1 MAHQIHHSLPY
12 AGGRNGHG
20 SELSVVKILAA
31 LFFFLVMNAQAESF
45 EAKVLAVMDG
55 DTVFVKSGAF
65 KAKIRLLNIDA
76 PEKEQPYGKQSQ
88 ESLQSLI
95 GGKVIHV
102 ESKAVDKFGRTI
114 ALISIGDIN
123 VNEEQVR
130 RGMAWANSRSR
141 ESRTYAK
148 LQSEAQQ
155 ARRGLWSQPAP
166 QQPSQW
172 RRGHVTG
179 EASRLRGAPPAAHLQ
194 QDENKTG
201 ISGRRKPHPP
211 EPARH
216 TNRPQHKALP
226 HTQKPDRFGNL
237 ACGKKNYCSQMVT
250 CDEAHFYLTVCGV
263 KRLDTNKDGIPCESL
278 CGVLE

>member
-1 MAHQIHHSLPY
+1 MSRCHQDRSHLRLLIALLSIV
-12 AGGRNGHG
+12 A
-20 SELSVVKILAA
+20 LSVR
-31 LFFFLVMNAQAESF
+31 AESF
-45 EAKVLAVMDG
+45 EAKVLTVMDG
-55 DTVFVKSGAF
+55 DTVFVKTGPF
-65 KAKIRLLNIDA
+65 KAKLRLVNIDA
-76 PEKEQPYGKQSQ
+76 PEKDQPFGKESQ

-114 ALISIGDIN
+114 AVISIGDIN

-130 RGMAWANSRSR
+130 RGMAWAYSRSR
-141 ESRTYAK
+141 EGRTYAR
-148 LQSEAQQ
+148 LQSEAQL
-155 ARRGLWSQPAP
+155 ARRGLWHQPNP

-172 RRGHVTG
+172 RKLHPSEPTKRT
-179 EASRLRGAPPAAHLQ
+179 RQ
-194 QDENKTG
+194 Q
-201 ISGRRKPHPP
+201 
-211 EPARH
+211 
-216 TNRPQHKALP
+216 QHKALP
-226 HTQKPDRFGNL
+226 QTQKPEKFSNL

>member
-1 MAHQIHHSLPY
+1 VSLRFF
-12 AGGRNGHG
+12 AV
-20 SELSVVKILAA
+20 LFALVVL
-31 LFFFLVMNAQAESF
+31 NAQAEAF
-45 EAKVLAVMDG
+45 DAKVLAVMDG
-55 DTVFVKSGAF
+55 DTVFVKSGPF
-65 KAKIRLLNIDA
+65 KAKLRLVNIDA
-76 PEKEQPYGKQSQ
+76 PEKDQPYGKQSQ

-114 ALISIGDIN
+114 ALVRIGDIN

-130 RGMAWANSRSR
+130 RGMAWAYSRSR
-141 ESRTYAK
+141 EGKAYDI

-155 ARRGLWSQPAP
+155 ARRGLWSQTNP

-172 RRGHVTG
+172 RRVHVTG
-179 EASRLRGAPPAAHLQ
+179 EASRLRGAPPAAHSQ
-194 QDENKTG
+194 HDETKSDV
-201 ISGRRKPHPP
+201 SGRRKLHPS
-211 EPARH
+211 EPTKH
-216 TNRPQHKALP
+216 TPQQQHKALP
-226 HTQKPDRFGNL
+226 QTQKPEKFSNL

-278 CGVLE
+278 

>member
-1 MAHQIHHSLPY
+1 MRFL
-12 AGGRNGHG
+12 
-20 SELSVVKILAA
+20 VA
-31 LFFFLVMNAQAESF
+31 LFALVVLNAQAESF

-65 KAKIRLLNIDA
+65 KAKLRLVNVDA
-76 PEKEQPYGKQSQ
+76 PEKDQPFGKESQ

-130 RGMAWANSRSR
+130 RGMAWAYSRSR
-141 ESRTYAK
+141 EGRAYAR

-155 ARRGLWSQPAP
+155 AKRGLWQQANPQSPA
-166 QQPSQW
+166 QW
-172 RRGHVTG
+172 RK
-179 EASRLRGAPPAAHLQ
+179 L
-194 QDENKTG
+194 
-201 ISGRRKPHPP
+201 HPS
-211 EPARH
+211 EPAKHARQQ
-216 TNRPQHKALP
+216 QHKALP
-226 HTQKPDRFGNL
+226 QTQKPERFSNL
-237 ACGKKNYCSQMVT
+237 VCGKKSYCSQMVT

>member
-1 MAHQIHHSLPY
+1 MRFIVAL
-12 AGGRNGHG
+12 
-20 SELSVVKILAA
+20 LALVA
-31 LFFFLVMNAQAESF
+31 LNVQAESF

-55 DTVFVKSGAF
+55 DTVFVKSGPF
-65 KAKIRLLNIDA
+65 KAKLRLVNIDA
-76 PEKEQPYGKQSQ
+76 PEKDQPFGKESQ

-114 ALISIGDIN
+114 AVISIGDIN

-130 RGMAWANSRSR
+130 RGMAWAYSRSR
-141 ESRTYAK
+141 EGRAYAR
-148 LQSEAQQ
+148 LQSEAQL
-155 ARRGLWSQPAP
+155 AKRGLWQQANP

-172 RRGHVTG
+172 RKLHPSEPTK
-179 EASRLRGAPPAAHLQ
+179 Q
-194 QDENKTG
+194 
-201 ISGRRKPHPP
+201 PHPQ
-211 EPARH
+211 
-216 TNRPQHKALP
+216 PQQKKAQP
-226 HTQKPDRFGNL
+226 QTQKPEKFGNL

>member
-1 MAHQIHHSLPY
+1 LRS
-12 AGGRNGHG
+12 
-20 SELSVVKILAA
+20 LAA
-31 LFFFLVMNAQAESF
+31 LFALVVLNAQAESF

-55 DTVFVKSGAF
+55 DTVFVKSGPF
-65 KAKIRLLNIDA
+65 KAKLRLVNIDA
-76 PEKEQPYGKQSQ
+76 PEKNQPFGKESQ

-102 ESKAVDKFGRTI
+102 ESKALDKFGRTI
-114 ALISIGDIN
+114 ALVNIGDIN

-130 RGMAWANSRSR
+130 RGMAWAYSRSR
-141 ESRTYAK
+141 EGRTYAR

-155 ARRGLWSQPAP
+155 AKRGLWQQANPQSPA
-166 QQPSQW
+166 QW
-172 RRGHVTG
+172 RK
-179 EASRLRGAPPAAHLQ
+179 L
-194 QDENKTG
+194 
-201 ISGRRKPHPP
+201 HPS
-211 EPARH
+211 EPSKH
-216 TNRPQHKALP
+216 TPQHKALP
-226 HTQKPDRFGNL
+226 QTQKPERFSNL

>member
-1 MAHQIHHSLPY
+1 M
-12 AGGRNGHG
+12 
-20 SELSVVKILAA
+20 KILAT
-31 LFFFLVMNAQAESF
+31 LFFFLALNVQAESF

-55 DTVFVKSGAF
+55 DTVFVKSGPF
-65 KAKIRLLNIDA
+65 KAKLRLVNIDA
-76 PEKEQPYGKQSQ
+76 PEKDQPFGKESQ

-114 ALISIGDIN
+114 ALISIGELN
-123 VNEEQVR
+123 VNEEQVQ
-130 RGMAWANSRSR
+130 RGMAWAYSRSR
-141 ESRTYAK
+141 EGRAYDK

-155 ARRGLWSQPAP
+155 ARRGLWSQSAP

-172 RRGHVTG
+172 RK
-179 EASRLRGAPPAAHLQ
+179 L
-194 QDENKTG
+194 
-201 ISGRRKPHPP
+201 HPP
-211 EPARH
+211 EQTKRIQ
-216 TNRPQHKALP
+216 PQQKKVQP
-226 HTQKPDRFGNL
+226 QTQKLEKFSTL

-278 CGVLE
+278 CGVLD

>member
-1 MAHQIHHSLPY
+1 MRS
-12 AGGRNGHG
+12 
-20 SELSVVKILAA
+20 LAA
-31 LFFFLVMNAQAESF
+31 LFALVALNVQAESF

-55 DTVFVKSGAF
+55 DTVFVKSGPF
-65 KAKIRLLNIDA
+65 KAKLRLVNIDA
-76 PEKEQPYGKQSQ
+76 PEKDQPFGKESQ

-114 ALISIGDIN
+114 AVISIGDIN

-130 RGMAWANSRSR
+130 RGMAWAYSRSH
-141 ESRTYAK
+141 EGKAYAR
-148 LQSEAQQ
+148 LQSEAQL
-155 ARRGLWSQPAP
+155 ARRGLWHQPHPQSPAQWRKLHP
-166 QQPSQW
+166 SEPTNRTHQQP
-172 RRGHVTG
+172 
-179 EASRLRGAPPAAHLQ
+179 
-194 QDENKTG
+194 
-201 ISGRRKPHPP
+201 
-211 EPARH
+211 
-216 TNRPQHKALP
+216 HKAQP
-226 HTQKPDRFGNL
+226 QTQKPEKFGTM

>member
-1 MAHQIHHSLPY
+1 LRYLLSL
-12 AGGRNGHG
+12 
-20 SELSVVKILAA
+20 ILCIA
-31 LFFFLVMNAQAESF
+31 LNAQAELF
-45 EAKVLAVMDG
+45 EAKVLVVMDG
-55 DTVFVKSGAF
+55 DTVFVQSGAF

-76 PEKEQPYGKQSQ
+76 PEKDQPYGKQSQ

-95 GGKVIHV
+95 GDKVIHV
-102 ESKAVDKFGRTI
+102 ESKATDKFGRTI
-114 ALISIGDIN
+114 ALISVGDIN

-130 RGMAWANSRSR
+130 RGMAWASSRSR
-141 ESRTYAK
+141 DRRTYAR

-155 ARRGLWSQPAP
+155 ARCGLWQQPDP

-172 RRGHVTG
+172 RK
-179 EASRLRGAPPAAHLQ
+179 L
-194 QDENKTG
+194 
-201 ISGRRKPHPP
+201 HPS
-211 EPARH
+211 EPAKH
-216 TNRPQHKALP
+216 TPQQQHKAQP
-226 HTQKPDRFGNL
+226 QTQKLEKFSNL

>member
-1 MAHQIHHSLPY
+1 L
-12 AGGRNGHG
+12 RF
-20 SELSVVKILAA
+20 LVA
-31 LFFFLVMNAQAESF
+31 LFALVVLNAQAESF

-65 KAKIRLLNIDA
+65 KAKLRLVNVDA
-76 PEKEQPYGKQSQ
+76 PEKDQPFGKESQ

-102 ESKAVDKFGRTI
+102 ESKAMDKFGRTI
-114 ALISIGDIN
+114 GLISIGDIN

-130 RGMAWANSRSR
+130 RGMAWAYSRSR
-141 ESRTYAK
+141 EGRAYAR

-155 ARRGLWSQPAP
+155 AKRGLWQQANPQSPA
-166 QQPSQW
+166 QW
-172 RRGHVTG
+172 RK
-179 EASRLRGAPPAAHLQ
+179 L
-194 QDENKTG
+194 
-201 ISGRRKPHPP
+201 HPS
-211 EPARH
+211 EPAKHARQQ
-216 TNRPQHKALP
+216 QHKALP
-226 HTQKPDRFGNL
+226 QTQKPERFSNL
-237 ACGKKNYCSQMVT
+237 ACGKKSYCSQMVT

>member
-1 MAHQIHHSLPY
+1 MRIF
-12 AGGRNGHG
+12 
-20 SELSVVKILAA
+20 AA
-31 LFFFLVMNAQAESF
+31 LFTLVALNAQAESF

-55 DTVFVKSGAF
+55 DTVFVQSGPF
-65 KAKIRLLNIDA
+65 KAKLRLVNIDA
-76 PEKEQPYGKQSQ
+76 PEKAQPFGKQSQ

-114 ALISIGDIN
+114 AVISIGDIN

-130 RGMAWANSRSR
+130 RGMAWAYSRSR
-141 ESRTYAK
+141 EGRTYAR

-155 ARRGLWSQPAP
+155 ARLGLWAQPAP

-172 RRGHVTG
+172 RKLHPSEQAKRVQ
-179 EASRLRGAPPAAHLQ
+179 PQKKKAH
-194 QDENKTG
+194 
-201 ISGRRKPHPP
+201 
-211 EPARH
+211 
-216 TNRPQHKALP
+216 PQ
-226 HTQKPDRFGNL
+226 TQKPEKFSNL

-263 KRLDTNKDGIPCESL
+263 KRLDTNKDGIPCRSL

>member
-1 MAHQIHHSLPY
+1 VSRHHQDRTHLRIFIVLLSIV
-12 AGGRNGHG
+12 A
-20 SELSVVKILAA
+20 LSVH
-31 LFFFLVMNAQAESF
+31 AESF
-45 EAKVLAVMDG
+45 EAKVLTVMDG
-55 DTVFVKSGAF
+55 DTVFVKAGPF
-65 KAKIRLLNIDA
+65 KAKLRLVNIDS
-76 PEKEQPYGKQSQ
+76 PEKAQPFGKESQ

-130 RGMAWANSRSR
+130 RGMAWAYSRSR
-141 ESRTYAK
+141 EGRTYAR

-155 ARRGLWSQPAP
+155 AKRGLWQQANPQSPA
-166 QQPSQW
+166 QW
-172 RRGHVTG
+172 RK
-179 EASRLRGAPPAAHLQ
+179 L
-194 QDENKTG
+194 
-201 ISGRRKPHPP
+201 HPS
-211 EPARH
+211 EPSKH
-216 TNRPQHKALP
+216 TPQHKALP
-226 HTQKPDRFGNL
+226 QTQKPERFSNL

>member
-1 MAHQIHHSLPY
+1 MRFLATLFALVVLNAH
-12 AGGRNGHG
+12 
-20 SELSVVKILAA
+20 
-31 LFFFLVMNAQAESF
+31 AEAF
-45 EAKVLAVMDG
+45 DAKVLAVMDG
-55 DTVFVKSGAF
+55 DTVFVKSGPF
-65 KAKIRLLNIDA
+65 KAKLRLVNIDA
-76 PEKEQPYGKQSQ
+76 PEKDQPYGKQSQ

-114 ALISIGDIN
+114 ALVSIGDIN

-130 RGMAWANSRSR
+130 RGMAWAYSRSR
-141 ESRTYAK
+141 EGRAYDI

-155 ARRGLWSQPAP
+155 ARRGLWSQTNP

-172 RRGHVTG
+172 RKLHPS
-179 EASRLRGAPPAAHLQ
+179 EPSQDAHHSKSKAQ
-194 QDENKTG
+194 
-201 ISGRRKPHPP
+201 
-211 EPARH
+211 
-216 TNRPQHKALP
+216 PQM
-226 HTQKPDRFGNL
+226 QKPEKFSNL

-278 CGVLE
+278 CGVFE